1 MTSGRTTG
9 FVAATAFF
17 AGLTISIEEIRPGGL
32 GLHFMREAMDT
43 MGFLRNGPASRTR
56 LVKYLVQTND
66 TP

>member
-9 FVAATAFF
+9 FVAAAAFF
-17 AGLTISIEEIRPGGL
+17 AGLAISIEEIRARGL
-32 GLHFMREAMDT
+32 GLHFMPAAMDT
-43 MGFLRNGPASRTR
+43 VEFLRKGPTNRTR